1 MEYRQAHFL
10 EAHRRT
16 MPAHSFEPIRG
27 IFERFSFSSP
37 NLENHL
43 GDPIE
48 REIVV
53 HIPPNPG
60 GPMPCIIYLAPFTGT
75 GFARANWK
83 AFAETL
89 PQRHERLVR
98 EGKMSPSILVMP
110 DTFTSLGGNQ
120 FVDAETM
127 GKWGTWL
134 REDLRSELDSRYKIS
149 GYGLVG
155 KSSGGYGALVR
166 GMLDDCWDAVACHS
180 GDCGFELLF
189 GIEMATTL
197 TEIMPHGGVDKFLQY
212 VKQTSSLKG
221 DDFHTL
227 MMLAMA
233 ATYSDGTLPVDENCK
248 FDDEKWA
255 EWKSWDPLTMIE
267 EHQNLPP
274 CWIDVGDSDQYNIQ
288 YGLRQLHKRMTELDI
303 EHEWEEFPGTHSGID
318 HRLDLSLPWIA
329 SQICNN

>member
-1 MEYRQAHFL
+1 
-10 EAHRRT
+10 
-16 MPAHSFEPIRG
+16 MPEHSFEPIRG
-27 IFERFSFSSP
+27 FFDRFSFSST
-37 NLENHL
+37 NLENQL

-48 REIVV
+48 REVVV
-53 HIPPNPG
+53 HIPPNSE

-89 PQRHERLVR
+89 PQRHERLVK
-98 EGKMSPSILVMP
+98 EGKMPPSILVMP

-120 FVDAETM
+120 FIDSDTM
-127 GKWGTWL
+127 GKWGSWL
-134 REDLRSELDSRYKIS
+134 KDDLRSELDSRYDIS

-166 GMLDDCWDAVACHS
+166 GMLDDCWNAVACHS

-197 TEIMPHGGVDKFLQY
+197 TEIMPHGGVEQFLQY
-212 VKQTSSLKG
+212 VRESPSLKG

-233 ATYSDGTLPVDENCK
+233 ATYSDGTLPVNENCK
-248 FDDEKWA
+248 FIDEKWA

-267 EHQNLPP
+267 IHQNLPP

-288 YGLRQLHKRMTELDI
+288 YGLRQLHKRMTELGI
-303 EHEWEEFPGTHSGID
+303 KHEWEEFPGTHSGID

-329 SQICNN
+329 SQISND

>member
-1 MEYRQAHFL
+1 
-10 EAHRRT
+10 

-27 IFERFSFSSP
+27 NFERFSFTSP
-37 NLENHL
+37 SLNNQL

-48 REIVV
+48 REVLV
-53 HIPPNPG
+53 HIPPNSN

-75 GFARANWK
+75 GFAIANWK

-89 PQRHERLVR
+89 PQRHERLVK
-98 EGKMSPSILVMP
+98 EGKMPPSILVMP

-120 FVDAETM
+120 FIDSETM
-127 GKWGTWL
+127 GKWGSWL
-134 REDLRSELDSRYKIS
+134 REDLRSELDSRFNIS

-166 GMLDDCWDAVACHS
+166 GMLDDCWEAIACHS

-197 TEIMPHGGVDKFLQY
+197 TEIMPHGGVEQFLEY
-212 VKQTSSLKG
+212 VKQTSSLNG

-267 EHQNLPP
+267 DHQDLPP

-329 SQICNN
+329 SRISNN

>member
-1 MEYRQAHFL
+1 
-10 EAHRRT
+10 

-37 NLENHL
+37 NLNNQL

-48 REIVV
+48 REVLV
-53 HIPPNPG
+53 HIPPNSN

-89 PQRHERLVR
+89 PQRHERLVK
-98 EGKMSPSILVMP
+98 EGKMPPSILVMP

-120 FVDAETM
+120 FIDSETM
-127 GKWGTWL
+127 GKWGSWL
-134 REDLRSELDSRYKIS
+134 REDLRSELDSRFNIS

-166 GMLDDCWDAVACHS
+166 GMLDDCWDAIACHS

-197 TEIMPHGGVDKFLQY
+197 TEIMPHGGVEQFLEY

-267 EHQNLPP
+267 DHQDLPP

-329 SQICNN
+329 SRIPNN